1 MQTALCF
8 SQVVYP
14 VQRYSVKQK
23 ILSIMRSVLVLIAL
37 ALTACVYAEVTEEE
51 NVLVLTTDNFEEV
64 IEATDYVLVEFCKF
78 LLLH

>member
-1 MQTALCF
+1 
-8 SQVVYP
+8 
-14 VQRYSVKQK
+14 
-23 ILSIMRSVLVLIAL
+23 MRSVLVLIAL